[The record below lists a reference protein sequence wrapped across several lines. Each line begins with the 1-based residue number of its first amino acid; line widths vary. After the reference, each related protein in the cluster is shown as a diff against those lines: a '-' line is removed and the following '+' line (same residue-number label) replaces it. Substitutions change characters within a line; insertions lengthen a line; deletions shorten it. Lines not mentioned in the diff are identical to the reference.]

1 MGDWTTDFLSSA
13 LQTKTRSCDLSLRKY
28 RWHQKLNDK
37 RAFSAQFAPE
47 ISPFCRRQCHAI
59 FLSRGRHSVF
69 GGERSSFSIQNS
81 KIDLASSSL
90 FAIFLPSSYAR
101 LVRMRERARFPDLTF
116 LGEWSGGNCWF
127 ISKSCQVSLSLFA
140 IPLPILVSCKK
151 ISPKSEICGNKWPR
165 YQDWRLSTDLKRL
178 WDTNRKF
185 RPYNLP
191 KCLSAISFYTTQ
203 KMKFAEMI
211 SHLV

>member
-1 MGDWTTDFLSSA
+1 MCTF
-13 LQTKTRSCDLSLRKY
+13 
-28 RWHQKLNDK
+28 
-37 RAFSAQFAPE
+37 AQFATE
-47 ISPFCRRQCHAI
+47 ISPFCGRQCHELS
-59 FLSRGRHSVF
+59 FLFLYSWGRHSVF
-69 GGERSSFSIQNS
+69 GGERSSFSIRNS

-90 FAIFLPSSYAR
+90 FAIFLHSSFYAR
-101 LVRMRERARFPDLTF
+101 LVRIRERARFPDLTF
-116 LGEWSGGNCWF
+116 LGEWRELLIHFEKLSSVPFSFRDPLANSG
-127 ISKSCQVSLSLFA
+127 
-140 IPLPILVSCKK
+140 LVQK

-185 RPYNLP
+185 RLNNLP

-203 KMKFAEMI
+203 KMKFADMI